1 MPSAKRQAP
10 QPWRTDPRAIRP
22 AKLPCVV
29 AVKAVAQGTASEDQ
43 QKRFMAWLIDEVC
56 GYHDRMAYFGE
67 DAALKTYLAL
77 GRRRVAEI
85 LKAYLD
91 TPIQKFKEDGAPS
104 EQVM

>member
-1 MPSAKRQAP
+1 MPSAKN
-10 QPWRTDPRAIRP
+10 PWKTDPRAIRP
-22 AKLPCVV
+22 ARLPQVV
-29 AVKAVAQGTASEDQ
+29 AAKAVAQGTADEDQ

-85 LKAYLD
+85 LKAYIE
-91 TPIQKFKEDGAPS
+91 TPVQKFKDGEPS